1 MLLMVGG
8 VYAVDQVLL
17 TIGRVVGM
25 QFHHGALGRFGI
37 CAIDLDLI
45 IALSMEGWNKKHT

>member
-1 MLLMVGG
+1 MVGG
-8 VYAVDQVLL
+8 VYAVDEVLL